1 VPAPAYTEP
10 PSPEDE
16 AEKCALGKFCFGPVL
31 SLGLLNPIGLGVHGR
46 INQHFGFALDYQFLP
61 SIAVSEF
68 DAGFSL
74 FSLVGRWHVGGSAFF
89 LSLGFSLQSFY
100 AEGEVSDPSGA
111 SVGIDASVSVPQLA
125 FGFGL
130 LGGKGLVLG
139 IDLAFGVPLGG
150 VDVSFDSRMPN
161 ANSNPELADAYDRQ
175 QRDIETFV
183 EDTLELLP
191 MTFQL
196 NLFRVGYLF

>member
-1 VPAPAYTEP
+1 MEQ
-10 PSPEDE
+10 DD
-16 AEKCALGKFCFGPVL
+16 AEKCALGKFCFGPVF
-31 SLGLLNPIGLGVHGR
+31 SLGVLNPIGLGVHGR
-46 INQHFGFALDYQFLP
+46 INDHFGFALDYQFLP
-61 SIAVSEF
+61 SIGVSDI

-100 AEGEVSDPSGA
+100 AEGEVSADTSGDTI
-111 SVGIDASVSVPQLA
+111 GIDASVSLPQLA
-125 FGFGL
+125 FGLGV
-130 LGGKGLVLG
+130 LGGKGLVIG

-150 VDVSFDSRMPN
+150 VDVTFDSRMPS
-161 ANSNPELADAYDRQ
+161 ASENPELAEAYERK

-196 NLFRVGYLF
+196 NLLRLGYIF